1 MKIDRGQ
8 EVSDVVNDLNN
19 SNIIIDK
26 ADQVKSLAE

>member
-8 EVSDVVNDLNN
+8 AVSDVINDLNN
-19 SNIIIDK
+19 NNIIIDK